1 MIQTKNLKHLLCAA
15 LLAVVLLLAACTND
29 SGGGDDSSASTTAAE
44 TTTVAFPALWGQD
57 GVNYR
62 VIRPDVCA
70 DNVSEAAKEI
80 TAALKAASGGEVTFT
95 TDFLM
100 PGEEYSTDS
109 FDILVGNTAYP
120 ESDEVAGATPYGGYA
135 IKTVG
140 HKIVVFGWSDTATA
154 TAVKRMKELISAG
167 GEIPETLDISGSV
180 SEMLDAMPVYDG
192 AVPAFYAAGDKAYQA
207 VIVKSSVD
215 SYSAYLGKLDGIGFE
230 RTFTREENGNH
241 FAQYRKDGVG
251 LTAYFTAFNN
261 TVRIIAEPDTNMSDR
276 GSDAASVNKVCDAR
290 LTMISRTFSVGNT
303 FRDVPVNSGLMCFVI
318 RLEDG
323 SFIVIDGGVAT
334 SGFADGIMKTLRTQ
348 APDPQN
354 IRIAAWVIT
363 HTHNDHTGGFNKF
376 SEIWGRQ
383 VTLDELIC
391 NFPSNDACEAD
402 GELNNRKSTLNNL
415 KLYYP
420 NAKFTKIHTGETRNI
435 GGAELEFFY
444 TQEDYYTDKRTLS
457 DTKYW
462 NNTSMIFRVTV
473 AGEKIMFLGDSQV
486 DSNGIAVRMWGKLLK
501 SDICQVAHHGGEGGT
516 SAVYDMIDPEVAL
529 FTTSDEAFELYKKD
543 AHNAHLISA
552 LHLKEAV
559 NSANRITEFPLPYT
573 PGSYIVTDKGNVFP

>member
-1 MIQTKNLKHLLCAA
+1 
-15 LLAVVLLLAACTND
+15 
-29 SGGGDDSSASTTAAE
+29 
-44 TTTVAFPALWGQD
+44 
-57 GVNYR
+57 
-62 VIRPDVCA
+62 
-70 DNVSEAAKEI
+70 
-80 TAALKAASGGEVTFT
+80 
-95 TDFLM
+95 M
-100 PGEEYSTDS
+100 PGEEYSSDS
-109 FDILVGNTAYP
+109 FDILVGKTAYP
-120 ESDEVAGATPYGGYA
+120 ESGEVAGATPYGGYA

-192 AVPAFYAAGDKAYQA
+192 VVPAFYAAGDKAYQA

-215 SYSAYLGKLDGIGFE
+215 SYSAYLGKLDGLGFE
-230 RTFTREENGNH
+230 RTFTREENGNR

-276 GSDAASVNKVCDAR
+276 GSDVTSVNKVCDAR

-323 SFIVIDGGVAT
+323 SYIVIDGGVAT

-376 SEIWGRQ
+376 SELWGRQ

-391 NFPSNDACEAD
+391 NFPSNDACEAG
-402 GELNNRKSTLNNL
+402 GELNNRKSTVNNL

-420 NAKFTKIHTGETRNI
+420 NAKLTKIHTGETRNI
-435 GGAELEFFY
+435 GGAALEFFY

-473 AGEKIMFLGDSQV
+473 AGERIMFLGDSQV

-573 PGSYIVTDKGNVFP
+573 PRTCIVTDKGNVFP

>member
-1 MIQTKNLKHLLCAA
+1 M
-15 LLAVVLLLAACTND
+15 
-29 SGGGDDSSASTTAAE
+29 
-44 TTTVAFPALWGQD
+44 
-57 GVNYR
+57 
-62 VIRPDVCA
+62 
-70 DNVSEAAKEI
+70 
-80 TAALKAASGGEVTFT
+80 
-95 TDFLM
+95 
-100 PGEEYSTDS
+100 
-109 FDILVGNTAYP
+109 
-120 ESDEVAGATPYGGYA
+120 
-135 IKTVG
+135 
-140 HKIVVFGWSDTATA
+140 FGWSDTATA

-167 GEIPETLDISGSV
+167 GELPETLDISGSV

-215 SYSAYLGKLDGIGFE
+215 SYSAYLGKLDGLGFE

-261 TVRIIAEPDTNMSDR
+261 MVRIIAEPDSNMSDR

-391 NFPSNDACEAD
+391 NFP
-402 GELNNRKSTLNNL
+402 
-415 KLYYP
+415 
-420 NAKFTKIHTGETRNI
+420 
-435 GGAELEFFY
+435 
-444 TQEDYYTDKRTLS
+444 
-457 DTKYW
+457 
-462 NNTSMIFRVTV
+462 
-473 AGEKIMFLGDSQV
+473 
-486 DSNGIAVRMWGKLLK
+486 
-501 SDICQVAHHGGEGGT
+501 
-516 SAVYDMIDPEVAL
+516 
-529 FTTSDEAFELYKKD
+529 
-543 AHNAHLISA
+543 
-552 LHLKEAV
+552 
-559 NSANRITEFPLPYT
+559 
-573 PGSYIVTDKGNVFP
+573 